1 MWAGVFG
8 SVSRGTQR
16 SDSDV
21 DIVVG
26 YSPDPDFFVDV
37 CGSMALFLKRLPET
51 LGVEV
56 DVIAFIQRSKTFRY
70 VDMEAI
76 LTAKTIW
83 GDVSWPEASRDTAV
97 DLLQQG
103 YARIKKA
110 GEMMSHIRRTL
121 LAIEVLIVKKSNFK
135 RKSLTRVSYQAELM
149 SPGHETLR
157 LSLLQEALSVIHL
170 IKIPGDPFYASLQL
184 TMSEILAKEDTI
196 QACLHDGDVDRQA
209 LKGIWVVLSDVT
221 NTASL
226 KGMKQSA
233 EETFRRAGL
242 VSLG

>member
-1 MWAGVFG
+1 MPTTNLDIDRISSLCRPVFEEIHSCHPSFMWAGVFG

-26 YSPDPDFFVDV
+26 YSPDADFFVDV
-37 CGSMALFLKRLPET
+37 CGNMAVFLKRLPET

-70 VDMEAI
+70 IDMEAI

-121 LAIEVLIVKKSNFK
+121 LETEVLIVKVTSSAITK
-135 RKSLTRVSYQAELM
+135 R
-149 SPGHETLR
+149 G
-157 LSLLQEALSVIHL
+157 I
-170 IKIPGDPFYASLQL
+170 
-184 TMSEILAKEDTI
+184 
-196 QACLHDGDVDRQA
+196 RQ
-209 LKGIWVVLSDVT
+209 
-221 NTASL
+221 N
-226 KGMKQSA
+226 
-233 EETFRRAGL
+233 
-242 VSLG
+242 

>member
-1 MWAGVFG
+1 MPTTNLDIDRISSLCCPVFEEIHSCHPSFMWAGVFG

-26 YSPDPDFFVDV
+26 YSPDADFFVDV

-56 DVIAFIQRSKTFRY
+56 DVIAFIQRTKTFRY

-121 LAIEVLIVKKSNFK
+121 LATEVLIVKVTSSAITNEVSG
-135 RKSLTRVSYQAELM
+135 RTNVSGARNSSTITSSRSPVSYPPDQDSWRPILCI
-149 SPGHETLR
+149 SP
-157 LSLLQEALSVIHL
+157 ANDV
-170 IKIPGDPFYASLQL
+170 GDF
-184 TMSEILAKEDTI
+184 
-196 QACLHDGDVDRQA
+196 G
-209 LKGIWVVLSDVT
+209 
-221 NTASL
+221 
-226 KGMKQSA
+226 
-233 EETFRRAGL
+233 
-242 VSLG
+242 